1 MHTATSLLPRY
12 TACFI
17 LKILSKIDILTDA
30 NYSKCKLQYDFF
42 FIFRKLRQDVRLCR
56 INLLHLHQGMV
67 SS

>member
-1 MHTATSLLPRY
+1 MHTVTSLLPRY

-42 FIFRKLRQDVRLCR
+42 LSSG
-56 INLLHLHQGMV
+56 NLDRMYDFV
-67 SS
+67 E